1 MLIAENKG
9 KLSVVDESRFS
20 FFLEKL
26 SIKKVQVAH
35 PQYTRDMMPSRDGLK
50 HSAFAVGLKARLHPD
65 FVAVGIQNREPAAH
79 LHTPF
84 SSQHPANRRVDPRMQ
99 RCSH

>member
-35 PQYTRDMMPSRDGLK
+35 PQYTGRAETGSNTVHLPSG
-50 HSAFAVGLKARLHPD
+50 
-65 FVAVGIQNREPAAH
+65 
-79 LHTPF
+79 
-84 SSQHPANRRVDPRMQ
+84 
-99 RCSH
+99 